1 MLPDGSEGGSVLL
14 RVLCALFS
22 SGRGPGSRV
31 LDTAGSR
38 GVAGVAFVGFCST
51 PAGAQPCSPRGCPRA
66 VPPRPFMHIHVAN
79 MHMHE
84 RSRRAGA
91 GALRE
96 RRAGSGL
103 GMGSAA
109 APLRVLLDMDGVL
122 ADFEGAVLRE
132 FRARFPAEPRVELEQ
147 RRGFSVREQYRS
159 LREDLAVSA
168 AAGPAQPPH
177 PAGNPSL
184 PAGLCKAQ
192 RGTRVL

>member
-1 MLPDGSEGGSVLL
+1 
-14 RVLCALFS
+14 
-22 SGRGPGSRV
+22 
-31 LDTAGSR
+31 
-38 GVAGVAFVGFCST
+38 
-51 PAGAQPCSPRGCPRA
+51 
-66 VPPRPFMHIHVAN
+66 MHIHAAN

-184 PAGLCKAQ
+184 PAGLCEAQ
-192 RGTRVL
+192 RGTRVF